1 MKRVAIVAEGDTEEE
16 FVKQVLG
23 PHLEARGVITAAMKP
38 SGLGGNISVD
48 RLAPVM
54 AKLSWNFDAVTS
66 LVDFY
71 GFKGKLSGES
81 ATDLEARIDSSV
93 RRHNPQ
99 RTDTVPQF
107 AYVQQHEF
115 EALLFSAPAAFNV
128 IPSLPPNALD
138 ALEQVAHQ
146 FATPEDINDD
156 RNTAP
161 SKRIVLA
168 VPNFRKR
175 LHGPVIAKEISLAA
189 IRDACPRFHAWASQL
204 ESLQS

>member
-1 MKRVAIVAEGDTEEE
+1 MKRVAIVVEGDTEEE
-16 FVKQVLG
+16 FVKQVLR
-23 PHLEARGVITAAMKP
+23 PHLEAHGVTTEAMKP
-38 SGLGGNISVD
+38 SGQGGNISVD

-81 ATDLEARIDSSV
+81 VTDLEARIDASVQTAQPSDLVTRFPSSRTSSGTSS
-93 RRHNPQ
+93 RRCCSRFRLHSTSFRACLP
-99 RTDTVPQF
+99 RLWS
-107 AYVQQHEF
+107 
-115 EALLFSAPAAFNV
+115 ALG
-128 IPSLPPNALD
+128 
-138 ALEQVAHQ
+138 QVAQ
-146 FATPEDINDD
+146 EFATPEDINDD

-175 LHGPVIAKEISLAA
+175 LHGPAIAEGDRS
-189 IRDACPRFHAWASQL
+189 RSNPRRLPPFPRLGEPA
-204 ESLQS
+204 